1 MSNASMVDTNGDD
14 GKALTPRASFSRP
27 LSMLRRERSP
37 ASTHSPSHTPSHTR
51 SYSMAEPVARTRSS
65 LANSVAPRQLHSSPN
80 DGSDRQQLSV
90 MIDRNQAASA
100 NITDPIT
107 PTRPD
112 TSNDGADGGLED
124 SSSVST
130 TAPSTVWDELDDL
143 KSRIRRLELTGR
155 IPASGVGSIITTDR
169 TPTNTNTSN
178 SSGDRPRTATTTVT
192 TISSSPRNNNGA
204 SGVSPAGST
213 ASGPSSNNHPLLH
226 AALAKSKAIIAPE
239 VYKYLEAAA
248 HDAAA
253 LSGAV
258 GSTGSPGGPPPAG
271 GSMASERLV
280 RRRADGV
287 CRSLTELCIAL
298 SENRGGVQQGFSM
311 HLSQHFGGRPASRD
325 VSGGTVRERES
336 ILGRELGLAR
346 ERDSILGRELGAG
359 RERESILGRELGRE
373 RESMLGRD
381 RSESLIGGRESSFG
395 RESILGNRESM
406 LARENSFGRE
416 SSIGDRLAS
425 RLNSRFAE
433 RKGSMASIT
442 TTAGFLQSSPRQ
454 QLADRDREPSP
465 TTPGLTGPLRSRTSM
480 LLKSRPIFD
489 DEEDPENYR
498 SPSRAAT
505 EFMAHRYATNTHIMT
520 PGTSGALPP
529 RRQYVTA
536 HGTPSGGMPSPVLHQ
551 RRFFSTGG
559 DRNGDSVVTGLNS
572 SFDGAPINERLASAV
587 QQDTEYT
594 ARYRSGSMGRTT
606 SNRRGTRGLR
616 ESVDLDSGAQGGSL
630 GGTPVAVGRDR
641 MMRR

>member
-1 MSNASMVDTNGDD
+1 
-14 GKALTPRASFSRP
+14 
-27 LSMLRRERSP
+27 MLRRERSP
-37 ASTHSPSHTPSHTR
+37 ASTHTPAHTR
-51 SYSMAEPVARTRSS
+51 SYSMAEPIARTRSS

-80 DGSDRQQLSV
+80 DGSDRRQLTV
-90 MIDRNQAASA
+90 MIDRNQTAST
-100 NITDPIT
+100 NNPDPIT
-107 PTRPD
+107 PTRPE
-112 TSNDGADGGLED
+112 TSNDGADGAIED

-192 TISSSPRNNNGA
+192 TISSSPRNNNGT

-213 ASGPSSNNHPLLH
+213 ASGPSSNTHPLLH

-248 HDAAA
+248 HDAVA

-258 GSTGSPGGPPPAG
+258 GSTGSPGGPPPAV

-280 RRRADGV
+280 KRRADGV

-298 SENRGGVQQGFSM
+298 SENRGGATQGFSM

-325 VSGGTVRERES
+325 MNGGTVRERES
-336 ILGRELGLAR
+336 ILGRELGMAR
-346 ERDSILGRELGAG
+346 ERDSILGRELGVG
-359 RERESILGRELGRE
+359 RERESI
-373 RESMLGRD
+373 LGRD
-381 RSESLIGGRESSFG
+381 RSESLIGGRESMLNRESSFG

-406 LARENSFGRE
+406 LVRENSFGRE

-433 RKGSMASIT
+433 RKGSMVSIS

-454 QLADRDREPSP
+454 QLAERDREPSP

-505 EFMAHRYATNTHIMT
+505 EFMAHRYTSSSHIMT
-520 PGTSGALPP
+520 PGASGALPP

-551 RRFFSTGG
+551 RRFFSTE
-559 DRNGDSVVTGLNS
+559 RNGDSGTTGMNS
-572 SFDGAPINERLASAV
+572 SFDGTPVNERLVSAV
-587 QQDTEYT
+587 QQDPEYA

-606 SNRRGTRGLR
+606 SNRRGARGLR

>member
-1 MSNASMVDTNGDD
+1 MSNASMIDTNVDD
-14 GKALTPRASFSRP
+14 GKSLTPRASFSRP

-37 ASTHSPSHTPSHTR
+37 TSATHTR
-51 SYSMAEPVARTRSS
+51 SYSMAEPIARTRSS

-80 DGSDRQQLSV
+80 DGSDRQQLTV
-90 MIDRNQAASA
+90 MTDRDQTASSK
-100 NITDPIT
+100 ITDPIT

-112 TSNDGADGGLED
+112 TSNDGADGGPED

-169 TPTNTNTSN
+169 TPTNTSN

-192 TISSSPRNNNGA
+192 TISSSPRNNNNP
-204 SGVSPAGST
+204 SGVSPTGST
-213 ASGPSSNNHPLLH
+213 TSGPNSNTHPLLH
-226 AALAKSKAIIAPE
+226 AALAKSKAIMVPE

-248 HDAAA
+248 HDAVA

-258 GSTGSPGGPPPAG
+258 GSTGSPGGPPPAA

-298 SENRGGVQQGFSM
+298 SENRGGAPQGFAM

-325 VSGGTVRERES
+325 ISGGTARERES
-336 ILGRELGLAR
+336 ILGREIGLAR
-346 ERDSILGRELGAG
+346 ERDSILGREL
-359 RERESILGRELGRE
+359 SVGRE
-373 RESMLGRD
+373 RESMLSRD
-381 RSESLIGGRESSFG
+381 RSESVVGGRESMLNRESSFG

-406 LARENSFGRE
+406 LVRENSFGRE

-433 RKGSMASIT
+433 RKGSMASIS

-489 DEEDPENYR
+489 DEEDPENFR

-505 EFMAHRYATNTHIMT
+505 EFMAHRYTPGSHIMA
-520 PGTSGALPP
+520 PGASGALPP

-536 HGTPSGGMPSPVLHQ
+536 HGTTSTGMPSPVLHQ
-551 RRFFSTGG
+551 RRFFSNGGERNGG
-559 DRNGDSVVTGLNS
+559 DNGAGLTS
-572 SFDGAPINERLASAV
+572 SFDGAPINERLVSTV
-587 QQDTEYT
+587 QQDPDYT

-606 SNRRGTRGLR
+606 TNRRGARGLR
-616 ESVDLDSGAQGGSL
+616 ESVDLDIGAQGGSL

>member
-1 MSNASMVDTNGDD
+1 MSNASMVDTNVDD
-14 GKALTPRASFSRP
+14 GKSLTPRASFSRP
-27 LSMLRRERSP
+27 LSILRRERSP
-37 ASTHSPSHTPSHTR
+37 ASTHTR
-51 SYSMAEPVARTRSS
+51 SYSMAEPIARTRSS

-80 DGSDRQQLSV
+80 DGQQLTV
-90 MIDRNQAASA
+90 MIDRDQTASSKT
-100 NITDPIT
+100 IDPIT
-107 PTRPD
+107 PTRPE
-112 TSNDGADGGLED
+112 TSNDGADGGPED

-169 TPTNTNTSN
+169 TPTNTSN
-178 SSGDRPRTATTTVT
+178 SSGDRPCTATTTVT
-192 TISSSPRNNNGA
+192 TISSSPKNKT
-204 SGVSPAGST
+204 SGVSPTGST
-213 ASGPSSNNHPLLH
+213 TSGPSSNTHPLLH
-226 AALAKSKAIIAPE
+226 AALAKSKAIMAPE
-239 VYKYLEAAA
+239 VYKYLELAA
-248 HDAAA
+248 HDAVA

-258 GSTGSPGGPPPAG
+258 GSTGSPGGPPPAV

-280 RRRADGV
+280 RRRADGI

-298 SENRGGVQQGFSM
+298 SENREGAPQGFSM

-325 VSGGTVRERES
+325 VSGGTARERES

-346 ERDSILGRELGAG
+346 ERDNILGRELGV
-359 RERESILGRELGRE
+359 GRE
-373 RESMLGRD
+373 RESMLGRE
-381 RSESLIGGRESSFG
+381 RSESLVGGRESMLNRESSFG

-433 RKGSMASIT
+433 RKGSMASIS

-454 QLADRDREPSP
+454 QLAERDREPSP

-505 EFMAHRYATNTHIMT
+505 EFMAHRYT
-520 PGTSGALPP
+520 PGTHTHMAPGASGALPP

-536 HGTPSGGMPSPVLHQ
+536 HGTTSTGMPSPVLHQ
-551 RRFFSTGG
+551 RRFFSSS
-559 DRNGDSVVTGLNS
+559 GDSGTTNLNS
-572 SFDGAPINERLASAV
+572 SFDGAPINERLLSTV
-587 QQDTEYT
+587 QQDPEYS
-594 ARYRSGSMGRTT
+594 ARYRSGSMGRTAV
-606 SNRRGTRGLR
+606 SRRGARGLR

-630 GGTPVAVGRDR
+630 GGTPIAVGRDR